1 MFGIINIVKYL
12 TFISYIGLFIS
23 SISGFTEVSNNEF
36 DLCKL
41 MISVLVFINIP
52 IIIFVEY
59 SNKEVD
65 VEPVIHYTRAY
76 SQIIM
81 SLLVIGIS
89 PIGIGFGIYGV
100 ILSISNL
107 MLGVF
112 NCTHKLDHPVI
123 PPIQEQS

>member
-23 SISGFTEVSNNEF
+23 SISGFTEVSNEF

-41 MISVLVFINIP
+41 MISVLIFINIP

-59 SNKEVD
+59 SNKDVD
-65 VEPVIHYTRAY
+65 VEPIIHYSRAY

-89 PIGIGFGIYGV
+89 PIGIGFGIFGV
-100 ILSISNL
+100 ILSICNL

-112 NCTHKLDHPVI
+112 NCTHNLDHPVM
-123 PPIQEQS
+123 PPIQDQS